1 MAGSRATLI
10 RTPLKPQCGKGR
22 EEEPRAAGER
32 AASPP
37 TLPASGSAVQAPAA
51 GFPNTAPRTGHRACR
66 DLGFSLTLGPGGGGG
81 SSSPKRDKV
90 TLKWKWPASA
100 AQTTGD
106 GRVQKAI

>member
-1 MAGSRATLI
+1 M
-10 RTPLKPQCGKGR
+10 
-22 EEEPRAAGER
+22 
-32 AASPP
+32 
-37 TLPASGSAVQAPAA
+37 QAPAA

-81 SSSPKRDKV
+81 GGGSSPKRDKV